1 MSLSETTRQS
11 IERLVGLYPERR
23 TALLPALKAAQAE
36 VGYLP
41 PETIAETADLVGVP
55 HSAALELAVFYTM
68 LHTEPGPATR
78 VVVCAQLPCALRGA
92 EGLIRELRSALATRI
107 AEGSLEI
114 ERSGQHAITIARSV
128 ADIRAAKGTGK
139 TAVVLHFQGAD
150 PIEDELDF
158 IDIFH
163 AVGLRVMQVT
173 YNLRNRLGDGC
184 FEPIRSLDVLTANID
199 DGRLGTDRVTAQR
212 DALEHPVRLD
222 FDQLAVFEGPRFRL
236 VGVDGHVLGAR
247 PLGYEAPFGTGWEA
261 CATPA
266 AQTRGFDLLD
276 NGVRRHLGQRPSPTY
291 VAVLGAILLQAD

>member
-114 ERSGQHAITIARSV
+114 ERTSECFGACHRAPMAR
-128 ADIRAAKGTGK
+128 
-139 TAVVLHFQGAD
+139 
-150 PIEDELDF
+150 
-158 IDIFH
+158 IDD
-163 AVGLRVMQVT
+163 T
-173 YNLRNRLGDGC
+173 YR
-184 FEPIRSLDVLTANID
+184 ESLDADARQRLIAELSGSTN
-199 DGRLGTDRVTAQR
+199 GR
-212 DALEHPVRLD
+212 
-222 FDQLAVFEGPRFRL
+222 
-236 VGVDGHVLGAR
+236 
-247 PLGYEAPFGTGWEA
+247 
-261 CATPA
+261 TP
-266 AQTRGFDLLD
+266 
-276 NGVRRHLGQRPSPTY
+276 
-291 VAVLGAILLQAD
+291 